1 MRRLIITAVLSAGL
15 SACSYQTAGSP
26 QGGLTLSADF
36 TDIQNL
42 AVGHSVQINN
52 VRVGTITG
60 IKLVG
65 SGATY
70 RVRVTMSLKKG
81 IKVPAATTAQLS
93 ITSLLGENYV
103 ALGVPQAGLNSGPFL
118 PDHGQ
123 IGSTTV
129 APAFEQVVG
138 RAGPLLQALS
148 GNDISTIV
156 DAGATAFNGKGPT
169 LQKMIKQLDDLL
181 ALFTS
186 QRDHLDTTVT
196 DLARLGR
203 ELAKGQDELGKL
215 PAGLAKTTKMLADD
229 KDRLLDT
236 ISKITDLARSTDD
249 TVLIGHIDEIKT
261 LVDELGPVIA
271 TLAADK
277 TNLAGLITTMQDF
290 VAKVPRAV
298 FNGQLLLYP
307 VLKPTVGNTG
317 NYPTPSSAAGIMRSL
332 NQMMG
337 GVTPP

>member
-1 MRRLIITAVLSAGL
+1 
-15 SACSYQTAGSP
+15 
-26 QGGLTLSADF
+26 
-36 TDIQNL
+36 
-42 AVGHSVQINN
+42 
-52 VRVGTITG
+52 
-60 IKLVG
+60 
-65 SGATY
+65 
-70 RVRVTMSLKKG
+70 
-81 IKVPAATTAQLS
+81 
-93 ITSLLGENYV
+93 
-103 ALGVPQAGLNSGPFL
+103 
-118 PDHGQ
+118 
-123 IGSTTV
+123 
-129 APAFEQVVG
+129 
-138 RAGPLLQALS
+138 
-148 GNDISTIV
+148 
-156 DAGATAFNGKGPT
+156 
-169 LQKMIKQLDDLL
+169 MIKQLDDLL
-181 ALFTS
+181 GLFAS

-203 ELAKGQDELGKL
+203 ELANGQDELGKL

-236 ISKITDLARSTDD
+236 ISKITDLARTTDD

-261 LVDELGPVIA
+261 LVGELGPVIA

-290 VAKVPRAV
+290 VAKVPRAI